1 MGAQIVLISTA
12 WPSAATL
19 YPDFVA
25 RTRAAEN
32 GIFLVAANRIGEEH
46 GARYLG
52 HSLIIGPDGEVL
64 AQAGG
69 EEETILYADIDPSL
83 SDQKR
88 RVFLAGEYELDIFN
102 DRRPKL
108 YGELVR

>member
-1 MGAQIVLISTA
+1 MRAIWVIVSSSDQTA
-12 WPSAATL
+12 KFWHKPA
-19 YPDFVA
+19 
-25 RTRAAEN
+25 
-32 GIFLVAANRIGEEH
+32 
-46 GARYLG
+46 
-52 HSLIIGPDGEVL
+52 
-64 AQAGG
+64 

-108 YGELVR
+108 YGEIVR